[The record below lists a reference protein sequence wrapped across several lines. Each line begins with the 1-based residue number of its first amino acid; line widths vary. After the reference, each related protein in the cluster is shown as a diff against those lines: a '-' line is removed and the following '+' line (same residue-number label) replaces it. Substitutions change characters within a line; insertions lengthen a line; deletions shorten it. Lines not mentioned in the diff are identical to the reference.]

1 MADKDYQVGYGRPPK
16 YTRFRKGQSGNPRG
30 RPKGRRNL
38 ASDLA
43 DELNERIVVR
53 EGERRRTV
61 TKQRGI
67 LKTLVAQGLQGNT
80 KSAELVLRFVD
91 RMLIDETDE
100 TTGAELDAR
109 DVAILERYA
118 ARSGAVADDGPGGGD
133 PDTSDEDATS
143 D

>member
-1 MADKDYQVGYGRPPK
+1 MADENYEVGYGRPPK
-16 YTRFRKGQSGNPRG
+16 HTRFRKGQSGNPRG

-67 LKTLVAQGLQGNT
+67 LKTLVAQGLRGNT

-118 ARSGAVADDGPGGGD
+118 ARSGAITDDGPSGD
-133 PDTSDEDATS
+133 NRDTSDEDATS